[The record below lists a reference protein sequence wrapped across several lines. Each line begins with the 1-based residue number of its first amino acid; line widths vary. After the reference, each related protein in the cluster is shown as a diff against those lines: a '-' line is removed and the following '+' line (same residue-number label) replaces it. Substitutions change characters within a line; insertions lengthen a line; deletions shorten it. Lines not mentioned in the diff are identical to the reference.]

1 MVISVGESSAFSVLL
16 REATPGARAD
26 PELGRRAGGD
36 AWDWS
41 VRRRSGG
48 SAASSRRCCGR
59 WRPCPRLIIPVELWK
74 SLDQRQRGT
83 LLVHEL
89 AHLRRGDHRVRIFE
103 LIVTAALLV
112 EPGALVGRQ
121 ALRDVEEQCC
131 DAWVVWAFPEAA
143 KSYAE
148 TLLETLDFL
157 NQSELS
163 EPLLASG
170 FGKVHHLRR
179 RLTMIM
185 SGTTP
190 DFSVCGEA

>member
-1 MVISVGESSAFSVLL
+1 M
-16 REATPGARAD
+16 
-26 PELGRRAGGD
+26 
-36 AWDWS
+36 
-41 VRRRSGG
+41 
-48 SAASSRRCCGR
+48 
-59 WRPCPRLIIPVELWK
+59 LWW
-74 SLDQRQRGT
+74 
-83 LLVHEL
+83 
-89 AHLRRGDHRVRIFE
+89 A
-103 LIVTAALLV
+103 
-112 EPGALVGRQ
+112 RQ

-131 DAWVVWAFPEAA
+131 DAWVVWAFPDAA

-185 SGTTP
+185 SGTDPTACR
-190 DFSVCGEA
+190 SAG